1 MRNIIFAATAAL
13 ILAAGT
19 APSLAAHGNN
29 GAAHAQAQAQAL
41 AQAQQNCATVLA
53 EGRGPNSADLKACQG
68 NW

>member
-19 APSLAAHGNN
+19 VPSLAAHGNK
-29 GAAHAQAQAQAL
+29 GAMQAQAL